1 VVRKK
6 TPRRQTRGVS
16 KVAARQDDSAG
27 GALLLG
33 EEASEHEGISCSML
47 ARTRM
52 ECGRNLIRGLWLQLC
67 VTQLIGEQRNC
78 FMIVMSWPW
87 VGERHRC
94 GGRTK
99 RVEVQQQDRTVTQ
112 LTASTRL

>member
-1 VVRKK
+1 MVRKK
-6 TPRRQTRGVS
+6 TPRGKTRGVS

-52 ECGRNLIRGLWLQLC
+52 ECGRNLIRGAMAATLRDATYWGAAELFHYSYVVAL
-67 VTQLIGEQRNC
+67 
-78 FMIVMSWPW
+78 
-87 VGERHRC
+87 
-94 GGRTK
+94 GGRTPPIRGK
-99 RVEVQQQDRTVTQ
+99 DQ
-112 LTASTRL
+112 AC